1 MALSQPRRDPENIES
16 LVLQR
21 YLPQSEG
28 RVLDIGCGDG
38 RLTWLFARSAGL
50 GVGMDSDTDKL
61 RKATSTRSEVVSAK
75 VCFASA
81 AGEAMP
87 FVNEFFNL
95 AIFSW
100 SL

>member
-1 MALSQPRRDPENIES
+1 MASSEPRRDPENNERS
-16 LVLQR
+16 LLQL
-21 YLPQSEG
+21 YFPQSEG

-50 GVGMDSDTDKL
+50 VVGVDIDMDKL
-61 RKATSTRSEVVSAK
+61 RNAESTRPEAVSAK
-75 VCFASA
+75 VCFAAA
-81 AGEAMP
+81 AGETMP
-87 FVNEFFNL
+87 LVNDLFDL

>member
-1 MALSQPRRDPENIES
+1 MALSEPRRDPENAERRS
-16 LVLQR
+16 LR
-21 YLPQSEG
+21 RCFPQSEG
-28 RVLDIGCGDG
+28 RVLDIGCGAG

-50 GVGMDSDTDKL
+50 VVGMDIDMDELPNAK
-61 RKATSTRSEVVSAK
+61 STRPEAVSAK
-75 VCFASA
+75 VCFAAA

>member
-1 MALSQPRRDPENIES
+1 MALSEPRRDPENTERRH
-16 LVLQR
+16 LQR
-21 YLPQSEG
+21 YFPQSEG
-28 RVLDIGCGDG
+28 RILDIGCGDG

-50 GVGMDSDTDKL
+50 AVGMDIDMDEL
-61 RKATSTRSEVVSAK
+61 RNAGNTRPEAVSAK
-75 VCFASA
+75 VCIAAA

-87 FVNEFFNL
+87 LVNELFNL